1 MIDWIAANLPA
12 TTDELIDG
20 MRVHVDWS
28 IAALEQRLRDMRD
41 AGHIMCT
48 NGVWHLLERG
58 RKFYSLGPRP
68 VEVGSSRRKRRTSH
82 TRCDGIE
89 ARQVQG
95 SHEKHARGDQARG
108 GKHPS

>member
-28 IAALEQRLRDMRD
+28 IPMLEQRLRDMRD

-58 RKFYSLGPRP
+58 RKFYNLGPHP
-68 VEVGSSRRKRRTSH
+68 AEVYSSRPKRAGVH
-82 TRCDGIE
+82 TKGHGIE
-89 ARQVQG
+89 ARSVQ
-95 SHEKHARGDQARG
+95 SPHEKHAGRHQARRR
-108 GKHPS
+108 